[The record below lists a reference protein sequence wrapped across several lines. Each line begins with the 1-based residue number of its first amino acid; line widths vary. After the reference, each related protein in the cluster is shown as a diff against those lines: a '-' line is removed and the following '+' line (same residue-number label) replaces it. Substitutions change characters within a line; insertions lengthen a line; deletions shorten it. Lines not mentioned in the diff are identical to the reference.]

1 MDSLQS
7 RGGFLLSHIHWL
19 VPRFKQFLVVSIV
32 IHTSW
37 SIIGTSFEELNI
49 SDTSAET
56 IAGTDTPVVAT
67 NTIPRVVL
75 LIVNAGVD
83 VFDDTEGTISA
94 DVVFGVADCNDDVV
108 IDKTGVGEL
117 DPVNKVNGGAEVI
130 LVVVGELV
138 SKPLVW
144 YVIGVFGV
152 MVEILEFLVKCTTEN
167 SSTTLPTA
175 VANKLH
181 IYFLFVSPLRILKD
195 WKSWE

>member
-1 MDSLQS
+1 ME
-7 RGGFLLSHIHWL
+7 
-19 VPRFKQFLVVSIV
+19 
-32 IHTSW
+32 
-37 SIIGTSFEELNI
+37 TSFEELNI

-67 NTIPRVVL
+67 NTIPPVVL

-83 VFDDTEGTISA
+83 VFDDADGTISA

-117 DPVNKVNGGAEVI
+117 DPVNKVNGGSEVI

-167 SSTTLPTA
+167 
-175 VANKLH
+175 
-181 IYFLFVSPLRILKD
+181 
-195 WKSWE
+195 